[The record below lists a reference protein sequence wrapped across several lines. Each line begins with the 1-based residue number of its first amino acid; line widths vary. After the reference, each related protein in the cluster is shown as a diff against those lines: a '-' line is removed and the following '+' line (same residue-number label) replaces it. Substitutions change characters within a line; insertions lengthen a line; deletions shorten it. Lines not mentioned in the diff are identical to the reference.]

1 MAGKPRIGGT
11 IYDIAGGKTRIGGTI
26 YDIAAGKTRINS
38 TIYDI
43 AFGPDPLQIYSA
55 GDTALRNGASL
66 ATYDSANVFFYA
78 DGIKMRSKYGYLIV
92 HIGIK
97 LPKDAMLRYRKL
109 VFSLLYVDAGTPQDA
124 RVGWGNGNYAFNMAY
139 YAPSSYANYGTTKYQ
154 EVSYIGATAER
165 EFILDI
171 SEIAGIEEIQFG
183 VKFQG
188 SGVDGSRDKTYA
200 LIKDIHLE

>member
-1 MAGKPRIGGT
+1 MAGSVKIGGT
-11 IYDIAGGKTRIGGTI
+11 SYTVSGGKTRISGTT
-26 YDIAAGKTRINS
+26 YDIVGGKTRINAS
-38 TIYDI
+38 IYDI
-43 AFGPDPLQIYSA
+43 SFGPDPLQVYSV
-55 GDTALRNGASL
+55 GDTDLKNGASIVIDN
-66 ATYDSANVFFYA
+66 DSTFAS
-78 DGIKMRSKYGYLIV
+78 DGIRMRSKYGSAIV
-92 HIGIK
+92 YIGIK
-97 LPKDAMLRYRKL
+97 LSKDAMLRYRKL

-139 YAPSSYANYGTTKYQ
+139 YPPSSYANYGTTKYQ
-154 EVSYIGATAER
+154 EVNYIGATAER
-165 EFILDI
+165 KFILDI

>member
-1 MAGKPRIGGT
+1 MAGSTKIDGTIYAVSGGKTRVSGT
-11 IYDIAGGKTRIGGTI
+11 IYDIAGGKTRINASI
-26 YDIAAGKTRINS
+26 YDIS
-38 TIYDI
+38 
-43 AFGPDPLQIYSA
+43 FGPDPLQVYSV
-55 GDTALRNGASL
+55 GDTDLKNGASIV
-66 ATYDSANVFFYA
+66 TNNDSTFAS
-78 DGIKMRSKYGYLIV
+78 DGIKMRSKYGSAIV

-139 YAPSSYANYGTTKYQ
+139 YTPSSYANHGTTKYQ

>member
-1 MAGKPRIGGT
+1 MAGSTKIDGT
-11 IYDIAGGKTRIGGTI
+11 IYAVSGGKTMVSGTTYDIVGGKTRINASI
-26 YDIAAGKTRINS
+26 YDIS
-38 TIYDI
+38 
-43 AFGPDPLQIYSA
+43 FGPDPLQVYSV
-55 GDTALRNGASL
+55 GDTDLKNGASIV
-66 ATYDSANVFFYA
+66 TNNDSTFAS
-78 DGIKMRSKYGYLIV
+78 DGIKMRSKYGSAIV

-139 YAPSSYANYGTTKYQ
+139 YPPSSYANYGTTKYQ